1 MTVEGKVDVTL
12 IGISRYDATDKKAVK
27 EFLTNENEQ
36 YSSAKSPV
44 GMFDRQLIPND
55 LGLVAQNI
63 MLVSTAFFL
72 GLLLGGFI
80 LVVVLILQFYG
91 KKTTK
96 ECPVC
101 KEVREL
107 QEKEEEALRKEWKDQ
122 QTGYKN

>member
-1 MTVEGKVDVTL
+1 
-12 IGISRYDATDKKAVK
+12 
-27 EFLTNENEQ
+27 
-36 YSSAKSPV
+36 
-44 GMFDRQLIPND
+44 
-55 LGLVAQNI
+55 

-80 LVVVLILQFYG
+80 LVVVLIYN

-101 KEVREL
+101 KEVREW
-107 QEKEEEALRKEWKDQ
+107 QEEEEEALRKEWKDQ